1 MAVQYKQMKV
11 EELVNEILSGEINF
25 RGIEL
30 PQGANLRNYE
40 GFHEM
45 QNYLMNQNPERN
57 PIDLSN
63 SNLIGLSAPTIYLP
77 YSKLEGANLEGANL
91 MGANLW
97 RADLWR
103 ADFMRANLE
112 GANLERADLREANLR
127 GADLGG
133 ADLERA
139 DLERA
144 DLGGASLMRA
154 DLGGA
159 NLERADLDVADLGGA
174 YFGGV
179 KKLEKALNLPTAKF
193 NNTCVTSEEK
203 AILMNAQPLRDTR
216 FNVYP

>member
-103 ADFMRANLE
+103 ADLMRANLE
-112 GANLERADLREANLR
+112 GANLMGADLVEADLREANLLGTYLR
-127 GADLGG
+127 KAKLIGADI
-133 ADLERA
+133 R
-139 DLERA
+139 
-144 DLGGASLMRA
+144 
-154 DLGGA
+154 
-159 NLERADLDVADLGGA
+159 
-174 YFGGV
+174 GV
-179 KKLEKALNLPTAKF
+179 KNLEKALNLPTANF
-193 NNTCVTSEEK
+193 YHAQVTQKEE
-203 AILMNAQPLRDTR
+203 ATLRRAQPLIKKFTR
-216 FNVYP
+216 CLM